1 MSDYDTY
8 RLHLLAKAIMQL
20 NEKIEHPLEQELLS
34 RLEENFQYIFGD
46 DYREVDYNDV

>member
-20 NEKIEHPLEQELLS
+20 NERIEYPLDEELLS
-34 RLEENFQYIFGD
+34 RLEENFQYFFDD
-46 DYREVDYNDV
+46 DYEEEK